1 MNGGIIND
9 GEVNAATD
17 DAVAAFSDRLAT
29 DDHLIWWMPEQTGF
43 DQPVATAWRG
53 AS

>member
-9 GEVNAATD
+9 GEVNGTNE

-43 DQPVATAWRG
+43 DQPVAPARRG